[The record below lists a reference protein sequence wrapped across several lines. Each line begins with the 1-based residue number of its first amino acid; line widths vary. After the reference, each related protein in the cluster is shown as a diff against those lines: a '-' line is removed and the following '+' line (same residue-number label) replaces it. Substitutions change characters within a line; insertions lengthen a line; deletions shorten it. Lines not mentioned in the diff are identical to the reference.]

1 MRRRS
6 RNVWAILFVL
16 FMVSALHSHVA
27 YAGDAAK
34 KPPSSGTT
42 LGLCRC
48 VSPFGEDEFARL
60 LLQRCA
66 ASEEDCQ
73 KMPCDVPQVRT
84 WEPNA
89 NDCSTRK
96 GARPGAA
103 PPDQYNPMTDF
114 R

>member
-1 MRRRS
+1 
-6 RNVWAILFVL
+6 
-16 FMVSALHSHVA
+16 
-27 YAGDAAK
+27 
-34 KPPSSGTT
+34 
-42 LGLCRC
+42 
-48 VSPFGEDEFARL
+48 
-60 LLQRCA
+60 
-66 ASEEDCQ
+66 
-73 KMPCDVPQVRT
+73 MPCDVPQVRT